1 MEKWIMSAQG
11 DYLGRVLI
19 VDLTSGKIEVEA
31 LDEAFAKK
39 YIGGRGF
46 TSRLQ
51 YDLIPK
57 DVDPLGPENTLIFA
71 PGALTGSP
79 TFATGRVVAGARSPL
94 TGILGDANSGGF
106 WGAILRRAGYSL
118 ILIRGR
124 ASKPVYIAIDDE
136 QVEIRDASHL
146 WGLDVYEAVHILEAE
161 NPRGTRVAAIGQAGE
176 NLVRIASIMV
186 DKEHALARTGIGAV
200 MGSKLLKAITVYSTN
215 AIPLYDPKAFKQYA
229 SEIFT
234 IEAEDKRAQD
244 FAVRGTLGTLMDH
257 HWEIGACNTR
267 NYQYG
272 QFEGKHKIDNDAL
285 QESGYLLKTTGCYR
299 CALSPDKYCLISE
312 GEFAGTEVGG
322 PEYCTAVAFG
332 SAVGND
338 NIGAVLKGNELANRY
353 GMDTIDL
360 GGVLAYSMELYER
373 GYITKD
379 DADGLDLTWGNYHTM
394 LELVRRIA
402 HREGNFANMLANGVH
417 AIAETIGGGAERYA
431 VHVKGMTPAPI
442 DARVVKVYNFRYA
455 VGPRGAD
462 HLRVSC
468 PAGYAL
474 DHMPILEAAEKLRY
488 WQSIIAIPDLMGICK
503 FPWTYYTE
511 TVETTL
517 YKMLEI
523 LPALYNAAKNYNFT
537 VDQILETGT
546 RVTNIERAH
555 NARLGLTSKDDTLP
569 PRFTE
574 EPMPSGPAKGEV
586 YTILEPMK
594 KAWYTVQK
602 WDVDTGIPTR
612 ARLEELDLADIAE
625 DLEKHNIPIS

>member
-1 MEKWIMSAQG
+1 MSLKD
-11 DYLGRVLI
+11 DYLGRVLKI
-19 VDLTSGKIEVEA
+19 DLSSGKIEFDT
-31 LDEAFAKK
+31 LDETFAKK

-57 DVDPLGPENTLIFA
+57 DANPLGPENILIIA
-71 PGALTGSP
+71 PGALTGAP

-106 WGAILRRAGYSL
+106 WGAILRKAGYSL
-118 ILIRGR
+118 MLIKGK
-124 ASKPVYIAIDDE
+124 ASKPVYIAINND
-136 QVEIRDASHL
+136 QVEIRDASHI
-146 WGLDVYEAVHILEAE
+146 WGLDVYETVRILEEE
-161 NPRGTRVAAIGQAGE
+161 NPRGTHIAAIGQAGE

-200 MGSKLLKAITVYSTN
+200 MGSKQLKAITARGTN
-215 AIPLYDPKAFKQYA
+215 SVSLHDPESFRKYA
-229 SEIFT
+229 TEMFMM
-234 IEAEDKRAQD
+234 EAEDKRAQD

-272 QFEGKHKIDNDAL
+272 QFEGKNKIDNDAL
-285 QESGYLLKTTGCYR
+285 IESGYLLKTTGCYR
-299 CALSPDKYCLISE
+299 CALSPDKYCLITD
-312 GEFAGTEVGG
+312 GEFANTEVGG

-338 NIGAVLKGNELANRY
+338 NLGAIIKGNELANRY
-353 GMDTIDL
+353 GMDTLDL

-373 GYITKD
+373 GFVSLD
-379 DADGLDLTWGNYHTM
+379 DTDGLDLTWGNYHAM

-402 HREGNFANMLANGVH
+402 HREGNFADMAANGVH
-417 AIAETIGGGAERYA
+417 AIADTIGAGAERYA

-462 HLRVSC
+462 HLRISC
-468 PAGYAL
+468 PAGYTL

-488 WQSIIAIPDLMGICK
+488 WESIITIPDLMGICK

-511 TVETTL
+511 TVEKTL
-517 YKMLEI
+517 HKMLDI
-523 LPALYNAAKNYNFT
+523 LPALYNAANNFGFT
-537 VDQILETGT
+537 VDQILDTSM
-546 RVTNIERAH
+546 RVVNIERAH
-555 NARLGLTSKDDTLP
+555 NARLGLTSKDDILP

-586 YTILEPMK
+586 FSILEPMK
-594 KAWYTVQK
+594 KAWYTVQQ
-602 WDVDTGIPTR
+602 WDVETGIPTR
-612 ARLEELDLADIAE
+612 TRLEELDLADIVD
-625 DLEKHNIPIS
+625 DLAKHNIPVS